1 MGETVILGAA
11 MTRFGKFLDRD
22 LGSLAE
28 EAAGAALADAG
39 VTADELDMVFFANA
53 SAGIV
58 TGQEMIRGQVSLQ
71 GMGLLG
77 KPIVNVENACASSS
91 SAVHLARFA
100 LLSGEVDV
108 ALVVG
113 AEKLTHPEKSRSFA
127 ALASG
132 SDVGRAAEFERE
144 LTPPDGG
151 SGSFF
156 MDVYA
161 DLARRY
167 MAETGATERDFA
179 AVAVKAHRH
188 GALNPRAQYR
198 EPVTEDEVLES
209 RMISPPLT
217 LLMCSPIGDG
227 AAALV
232 IARDE
237 HAGRGDGAPVRI
249 RASVLTSGAV
259 DMLSEPSP
267 VARAAAAAYEK
278 AGLGPTDLDLVEL
291 HDASAPAELIAY
303 EELGLCPSGDGPALL
318 ASGATALG
326 GTLPVNTS
334 GGLLSKGHPVGATG
348 CAQLVELVDQL
359 RGRAGTRQVE
369 GARIGLAENAG
380 GFLNPDPAAAAVTI
394 LSRG

>member
-1 MGETVILGAA
+1 VILGAG
-11 MTRFGKFLDRD
+11 MTKFGKFLDRS
-22 LGSLAE
+22 LASLAE

-39 VTADELDMVFFANA
+39 ITAGELDMVFFANA

-71 GMGLLG
+71 GTGLLG
-77 KPIVNVENACASSS
+77 KPIVNVENACASAS
-91 SAVHLARFA
+91 SAVHLARLA
-100 LLSGEVDV
+100 VLSGEVDV

-113 AEKLTHPEKSRSFA
+113 AEKLTHPDKSRSFA

-132 SDVGRAAEFERE
+132 ADVGRAEEFERE
-144 LTPPDGG
+144 LTPPEGG

-167 MAETGATERDFA
+167 MGEAGATERDFA

-198 EPVTEDEVLES
+198 ELVTEDEVLES

-232 IARDE
+232 VARDR
-237 HAGRGDGAPVRI
+237 HHGDGAPVRI

-267 VARAAAAAYEK
+267 VARAAATAYEK
-278 AGLGPTDLDLVEL
+278 AGLGPTDLDVVEL

-303 EELGLCPSGDGPALL
+303 EELGLCAAGDGPALL

>member
-1 MGETVILGAA
+1 MGEAVILGAG
-11 MTRFGKFLDRD
+11 MTKFGKFLDRG
-22 LGSLAE
+22 LGSLAV
-28 EAAGAALADAG
+28 EAADAALADAG
-39 VTADELDMVFFANA
+39 LEAADLDIVFFANA

-71 GMGLLG
+71 TTGLLG
-77 KPIVNVENACASSS
+77 KPIVNVENACASAS
-91 SAVHLARFA
+91 SAVHLARLA

-113 AEKLTHPEKSRSFA
+113 AEKLTHAEKSRSFT

-132 SDVGRAAEFERE
+132 SDVGRAEEFERE
-144 LTPPDGG
+144 LTPPGGG

-167 MAETGATERDFA
+167 MSGTGATERDFA

-198 EPVTEDEVLES
+198 DPVTEDEVLES

-232 IARDE
+232 IARDDYP
-237 HAGRGDGAPVRI
+237 RGDGSPVRI
-249 RASVLTSGAV
+249 RASALTSGVV
-259 DMLSEPSP
+259 DELSEPSP
-267 VARAAAAAYEK
+267 VARAATAAYEK
-278 AGLGPTDLDLVEL
+278 AGLGPADLDVVEL

-303 EELGLCPSGDGPALL
+303 EELGLCGPGEAPALL
-318 ASGATALG
+318 ASGVTSLG
-326 GTLPVNTS
+326 GALPVNTS

-359 RGRAGTRQVE
+359 RGRAGARQVD
-369 GARIGLAENAG
+369 GARVALAENAG
-380 GFLNPDPAAAAVTI
+380 GFLNPDPAAAVVTI
-394 LSRG
+394 LSRD

>member
-1 MGETVILGAA
+1 MSGVVIVGAA
-11 MTRFGKFLDRD
+11 MTRFGKFPDRD

-28 EAAGAALADAG
+28 EAVGAALTDAG
-39 VTADELDMVFFANA
+39 VKANEVDIVFFANA

-71 GMGLLG
+71 GSGLLG
-77 KPIVNVENACASSS
+77 KPIVNVENACASAS
-91 SAVHLARFA
+91 SAVHLARLA
-100 LLSGEVDV
+100 VLSGEVDV

-113 AEKLTHPEKSRSFA
+113 AEKLAHPEKQRTFL

-132 SDVGRAAEFERE
+132 SDVARAEEFRRE
-144 LTPPDGG
+144 LAPSNG

-167 MAETGATERDFA
+167 MKASGATERDFA

-198 EPVTEDEVLES
+198 ELVTENEVLES

-232 IARDE
+232 ITAGD
-237 HAGRGDGAPVRI
+237 HAGRLGNDPVRI
-249 RASVLTSGAV
+249 LASVLTTGAV
-259 DMLSEPSP
+259 DELSEPSP
-267 VARAAAAAYEK
+267 VARAAAAAYEQ
-278 AGLGPTDLDLVEL
+278 AGLGPKDVDVVEL

-303 EELGLCPSGDGPALL
+303 EELSLCGDGEGPALL
-318 ASGATALG
+318 ASGATVLG
-326 GTLPVNTS
+326 GACPVNTS

-348 CAQLVELVDQL
+348 CAQIVELVDQL
-359 RGRAGTRQVE
+359 RGRAGDRQVE
-369 GARIGLAENAG
+369 GARVALAENAG
-380 GFLNPDPAAAAVTI
+380 GFLNPDPAAAVVTI
-394 LSRG
+394 LSAS